1 MTNLPDV
8 RPASATGP
16 ELRERTLE
24 LLEFPRIR
32 EALASHTH
40 TPMSRERVL
49 ALTPVYDSAAVAEL
63 QQETAEAVLLLDESS
78 SLALPHDPRPLVQ
91 RAALG
96 GTLSGSELIAVADGL
111 DVARSA
117 KSLGGSAQSRTPL
130 LRSLTRNIADMRP
143 LERELRAKL
152 TPAGELKDDASPLL
166 RQLRTESRDSYH
178 QAAGGLQAYV
188 DSDLGAEVLQDRI
201 YTVRGGRLVLPV
213 KADFKGRMPGIVHGS
228 SDSGA
233 TLFIEPF
240 SNVHRTNRWREAGD
254 AEQEEARRIL
264 QRLTVSV
271 ARRAAEAMHALE
283 MVGRIDAALAKA
295 RYARTYRGVAVGEG
309 GSVHL
314 VEARHPLLDAG
325 AVPVS
330 LALEP
335 PVSVLVV
342 TGPNTGGK
350 TVVLKTLGLM
360 ALMRQSGLQLPCV
373 PQTSL
378 PLFDGIYADIGD
390 QQSIELAVS
399 TFSSHVTAIAGILAH
414 ATPRSLVLFDE
425 LGTSTDPEEGAAL
438 GCAVAAHL
446 AEQGVPCVVTTHH
459 RPLAALAEEHEA
471 MENASV
477 ELDPQT
483 LRPTYKLTMGLPG
496 RSYAM
501 DIAARTGLDAR
512 IVEAA
517 QQRLGPMHRET
528 EGLLSAIRWERALT
542 REKLDEAEAERARAA
557 QLSAD
562 LARQV
567 EALESAQS
575 SVVEEVRAELRQ
587 EANRV
592 RAKLRQAESAAEW
605 QTFRGEPPPPRV
617 MESASAD
624 VADVQ
629 RALRSR
635 VWGKPPAPTPTARKT
650 KLAVGEAVEVGVL
663 GIKGS
668 VLTEPDSAGRVEVL
682 VGSARLQLDVSR
694 LRRAGEPV
702 QEEPGQRPVRS
713 GVSIPL
719 STPAPGIELDVRG
732 ERANEAVERLD
743 AYLDSALAYGLTNV
757 RIVHGK
763 GTGALRNAVWR
774 RLADSSAVASYAF
787 APRERGGDGATE
799 VELR

>member
-32 EALASHTH
+32 EALASHTQ
-40 TPMSRERVL
+40 TPMSRERAL
-49 ALTPVYDSAAVAEL
+49 ALTPVYDAAAVAEL
-63 QQETAEAVLLLDESS
+63 QQETAEAVLLLDESP
-78 SLALPHDPRPLVQ
+78 SLALSHDPRPLVQ

-111 DVARSA
+111 DVARLA
-117 KSLGGSAQSRTPL
+117 KSLGGSTRSRTPL

-166 RQLRTESRDSYH
+166 RQLRAESRDSYH

-188 DSDLGAEVLQDRI
+188 DSDLGAEVLQDRL

-254 AEQEEARRIL
+254 AEQGEARRIL

-350 TVVLKTLGLM
+350 TVALKTLGLM
-360 ALMRQSGLQLPCV
+360 ALMRQSGLQLPCA

-446 AEQGVPCVVTTHH
+446 AEQKVPCVVTTHH

-567 EALESAQS
+567 EALESAQA

>member
-40 TPMSRERVL
+40 TPMSRERAF
-49 ALTPVYDSAAVAEL
+49 ALTPVYDAAAVAEL
-63 QQETAEAVLLLDESS
+63 QQETAEAVLLLDESP

-91 RAALG
+91 RTALG

-117 KSLGGSAQSRTPL
+117 KALGGAAQSQTPL

-188 DSDLGAEVLQDRI
+188 DSDLGAEVLQDRL

-350 TVVLKTLGLM
+350 TVALKTLGLM
-360 ALMRQSGLQLPCV
+360 ALMRQSGLQLPCA
-373 PQTSL
+373 PQASL

-459 RPLAALAEEHEA
+459 RPLATLAEEHEA

-512 IVEAA
+512 IIEAA

-567 EALESAQS
+567 EALESAQD

-743 AYLDSALAYGLTNV
+743 AYLDNALAYGLTKV

>member
-1 MTNLPDV
+1 MTNLQDV

-32 EALASHTH
+32 EALASHTR
-40 TPMSRERVL
+40 TPMSRERAL
-49 ALTPVYDSAAVAEL
+49 ALTPVYDAAAVAEL
-63 QQETAEAVLLLDESS
+63 QQETAEAALLLDEPP
-78 SLALPHDPRPLVQ
+78 SLSLSHDPRPLVQ
-91 RAALG
+91 RAAMG
-96 GTLSGSELIAVADGL
+96 GMLSGGELIAVADGL
-111 DVARSA
+111 DAARSA
-117 KSLGGSAQSRTPL
+117 KALGGAARSRTPL
-130 LRSLTRNIADMRP
+130 LRSLTRNIADLRP

-152 TPAGELKDDASPLL
+152 TPAGEVRDDASPLL
-166 RQLRTESRDSYH
+166 RQLRAESRDAYH

-188 DSDLGAEVLQDRI
+188 DSETGAEVLQDRL

-254 AEQEEARRIL
+254 AEQEEVRRIL

-271 ARRAAEAMHALE
+271 GRRAGETMHALE
-283 MVGRIDAALAKA
+283 MVARLDAALAKA

-309 GSVHL
+309 EAVRL
-314 VEARHPLLDAG
+314 VEARHPLLGA

-350 TVVLKTLGLM
+350 TVALKTLGLM
-360 ALMRQSGLQLPCV
+360 ALMRQSGLLLPCS

-378 PLFDGIYADIGD
+378 PLFDGVYADIGD
-390 QQSIELAVS
+390 QQSIDHAVS

-459 RPLAALAEEHEA
+459 RPLAALAEQHEA

-517 QQRLGPMHRET
+517 QQRLGPVHRET

-542 REKLDEAEAERARAA
+542 REKLDEAEAERACAA
-557 QLSAD
+557 ELSAE

-567 EALESAQS
+567 EALESAQAS
-575 SVVEEVRAELRQ
+575 AVEEVRAELRQ

-592 RAKLRQAESAAEW
+592 RARLRQAESAAEW

-617 MESASAD
+617 MEAASAD

-635 VWGKPPAPTPTARKT
+635 VWGKRAAPTPTGRKT
-650 KLAVGEAVEVGVL
+650 KLAVGETVEVGAL
-663 GIKGS
+663 GIRGS
-668 VLTEPDSAGRVEVL
+668 VLTEPDNSGRVEVL
-682 VGSARLQLDVSR
+682 VGSARLRMDTSR
-694 LRRAGEPV
+694 LRRVGEPV
-702 QEEPGQRPVRS
+702 EEERPARS

-732 ERANEAVERLD
+732 ERADGAVERLD
-743 AYLDSALAYGLTNV
+743 AYLDSAVAYGLTHV

>member
-1 MTNLPDV
+1 M
-8 RPASATGP
+8 
-16 ELRERTLE
+16 
-24 LLEFPRIR
+24 
-32 EALASHTH
+32 
-40 TPMSRERVL
+40 
-49 ALTPVYDSAAVAEL
+49 
-63 QQETAEAVLLLDESS
+63 LLLDESS

-91 RAALG
+91 RTALG

-111 DVARSA
+111 DIARSA
-117 KSLGGSAQSRTPL
+117 KALGGAAQSQTPL

-152 TPAGELKDDASPLL
+152 TPAGELKDDASLLL

-188 DSDLGAEVLQDRI
+188 DSDLGAEVLQDRL

-309 GSVHL
+309 GSVRL

-350 TVVLKTLGLM
+350 TVALKTLGLM
-360 ALMRQSGLQLPCV
+360 ALMRQSGLQLPCA
-373 PQTSL
+373 PQASL

-459 RPLAALAEEHEA
+459 RPLATLAEEHEA

-512 IVEAA
+512 IIEAA

-567 EALESAQS
+567 EALESAQA

>member
-16 ELRERTLE
+16 ELRERTLG

-32 EALASHTH
+32 EALASHTR
-40 TPMSRERVL
+40 TPMSSERVL

-63 QQETAEAVLLLDESS
+63 QQETAEAALLLDESPA
-78 SLALPHDPRPLVQ
+78 LALSHDPRPLVQ
-91 RAALG
+91 RAAMG
-96 GTLSGSELIAVADGL
+96 SALSGSELVAVADGL
-111 DVARSA
+111 DAARAA
-117 KSLGGSAQSRTPL
+117 KALGGSARSQTPL
-130 LRSLTRNIADMRP
+130 LRKLTRNIADLRP

-152 TPAGELKDDASPLL
+152 TPSGELKDDASPLL
-166 RQLRTESRDSYH
+166 RQLRAESRDAYH
-178 QAAGGLQAYV
+178 NASQGMQAFV
-188 DSDLGAEVLQDRI
+188 DSDLGAEVLQDRL

-240 SNVHRTNRWREAGD
+240 ANVHRTNRWREAGD
-254 AEQEEARRIL
+254 AEQDEVRRIL
-264 QRLTVSV
+264 QRLTLSV
-271 ARRAAEAMHALE
+271 ARRGAEAMHALE
-283 MVGRIDAALAKA
+283 MVGRVDAALAKA

-309 GSVHL
+309 ASVQL
-314 VEARHPLLDAG
+314 VDARHPLIETG

-350 TVVLKTLGLM
+350 TVALKTLGLM
-360 ALMRQSGLQLPCV
+360 ALMRQSGLQLPCAA
-373 PQTSL
+373 QTSL
-378 PLFDGIYADIGD
+378 PLFDGVYADIGD

-512 IVEAA
+512 IIEAA
-517 QQRLGPMHRET
+517 QQRLGPVHRET

-557 QLSAD
+557 ELSAE
-562 LARQV
+562 LTQQV
-567 EALESAQS
+567 EALESAQA

-587 EANRV
+587 EADRV
-592 RAKLRQAESAAEW
+592 RAKLKQAESAAEW
-605 QTFRGEPPPPRV
+605 QTFRGGPPPPRV
-617 MESASAD
+617 MEAASAD

-635 VWGKPPAPTPTARKT
+635 VWGKRPPVPTGRKT
-650 KLAVGEAVEVGVL
+650 RLQVGETVEVGAL
-663 GIKGS
+663 GIKGA
-668 VLTEPDSAGRVEVL
+668 VLTAPDGAGRVEVL
-682 VGSARLQLDVSR
+682 VGSARIQLDVSR

-702 QEEPGQRPVRS
+702 EDERTQRPARS
-713 GVSIPL
+713 GVAIPL

-732 ERANEAVERLD
+732 ERANGAVERLD
-743 AYLDSALAYGLTNV
+743 AYLDSAVAYGLTRV

-774 RLADSSAVASYAF
+774 RLADSSVVASYAF

>member
-16 ELRERTLE
+16 ELRERTLD

-32 EALASHTH
+32 EALASHTR
-40 TPMSRERVL
+40 TPMSRERAL
-49 ALTPVYDSAAVAEL
+49 ALTPVYDSAAVAAL
-63 QQETAEAVLLLDESS
+63 QQETAEAGLLLEDSPPL
-78 SLALPHDPRPLVQ
+78 SLSHDPRPLVQ
-91 RAALG
+91 RAAMG
-96 GTLSGSELIAVADGL
+96 SALSGSELIAVADGL
-111 DVARSA
+111 DTARSA
-117 KSLGGSAQSRTPL
+117 KALGGSARSRTPL
-130 LRSLTRNIADMRP
+130 LRNLTRNIADLRL

-152 TPAGELKDDASPLL
+152 TPSGERKDDASPLL
-166 RQLRTESRDSYH
+166 RQLRAESRDAYH
-178 QAAGGLQAYV
+178 HASQGMQAYV
-188 DSDLGAEVLQDRI
+188 DSYVGVEVLQDRL

-213 KADFKGRMPGIVHGS
+213 KADFKGRMPGIVHGT

-240 SNVHRTNRWREAGD
+240 ANVHRTNRWREAGD
-254 AEQEEARRIL
+254 AEQDEVRRIL
-264 QRLTVSV
+264 QRLTASV
-271 ARRAAEAMHALE
+271 GRRAAEAMHALE
-283 MVGRIDAALAKA
+283 MVARLDAALAKA

-309 GSVHL
+309 AAVQL
-314 VEARHPLLDAG
+314 VEARHPLIDSG

-350 TVVLKTLGLM
+350 TVALKTLGLM
-360 ALMRQSGLQLPCV
+360 ALMRQSGLLLPCA

-378 PLFDGIYADIGD
+378 PLFDGVYADIGD

-399 TFSSHVTAIAGILAH
+399 TFSSHITAIAGILAH
-414 ATPRSLVLFDE
+414 ATPRSLALFDE

-483 LRPTYKLTMGLPG
+483 LRPTYKFTMGLPG

-501 DIAARTGLDAR
+501 EIAARTGLDAR
-512 IVEAA
+512 IIEAA
-517 QQRLGPMHRET
+517 QQRLGPAHRET

-542 REKLDEAEAERARAA
+542 REKLDEAEAERARASE
-557 QLSAD
+557 LSAE

-567 EALESAQS
+567 EALEAAQA

-587 EANRV
+587 EASRV
-592 RAKLRQAESAAEW
+592 RAKLKRAESAAEW

-617 MESASAD
+617 MEAASAD

-635 VWGKPPAPTPTARKT
+635 VWGKRPPVPPERKT
-650 KLAVGEAVEVGVL
+650 RLNVGETVEVGAL
-663 GIKGS
+663 GIKGA

-682 VGSARLQLDVSR
+682 VGSARIQLDVSR
-694 LRRAGEPV
+694 LRRAGEPI
-702 QEEPGQRPVRS
+702 EDERTRRPTRS
-713 GVSIPL
+713 SVAIPL

-732 ERANEAVERLD
+732 ERANGAVERLD
-743 AYLDSALAYGLTNV
+743 AYLDSAVAYGLTRV

-774 RLADSSAVASYAF
+774 RLADSSVVASYAF

-799 VELR
+799 VELL

>member
-32 EALASHTH
+32 EALASHTR
-40 TPMSRERVL
+40 TPMSRERAL
-49 ALTPVYDSAAVAEL
+49 ALTPVYGSAAVAEL
-63 QQETAEAVLLLDESS
+63 QQETAEASLLLEESV
-78 SLALPHDPRPLVQ
+78 SLSLSHDPRPLVQ
-91 RAALG
+91 RAAVG
-96 GTLSGSELIAVADGL
+96 SALSGSELVAVADGL
-111 DVARSA
+111 DTARAA
-117 KSLGGSAQSRTPL
+117 KALGGSARSQTPL
-130 LRSLTRNIADMRP
+130 LRTLTRNIADMRP
-143 LERELRAKL
+143 LERELRGKL
-152 TPAGELKDDASPLL
+152 TPSGELKDDASPLL
-166 RQLRTESRDSYH
+166 RQLRTESRDAYH
-178 QAAGGLQAYV
+178 RASAGLQAYV
-188 DSDLGAEVLQDRI
+188 DSDLGAEVLQDRL

-240 SNVHRTNRWREAGD
+240 ANVHRTNHWREAGD
-254 AEQEEARRIL
+254 AEQDEARRIL
-264 QRLTVSV
+264 QRLTASV
-271 ARRAAEAMHALE
+271 GRRAAEAMHALE
-283 MVGRIDAALAKA
+283 MIARVDAALAKA
-295 RYARTYRGVAVGEG
+295 RYAQTYRGVAVGEG
-309 GSVHL
+309 AAVHL
-314 VEARHPLLDAG
+314 VEARHPLLET

-350 TVVLKTLGLM
+350 TVALKTLGLM
-360 ALMRQSGLQLPCV
+360 ALMRQSGLLLPCS

-390 QQSIELAVS
+390 QQSIEHAVS

-446 AEQGVPCVVTTHH
+446 AEEGVPCVVTTHH

-512 IVEAA
+512 IIESA
-517 QQRLGPMHRET
+517 QQRLGPVHRET

-557 QLSAD
+557 ELSTE
-562 LARQV
+562 LAWQV
-567 EALESAQS
+567 EALEAAQA

-592 RAKLRQAESAAEW
+592 RARLRQAESAAEW

-617 MESASAD
+617 MEAASAD

-635 VWGKPPAPTPTARKT
+635 VWGKRPPVPTERKT
-650 KLAVGEAVEVGVL
+650 RLAVGETVEVGAL
-663 GIKGS
+663 GIRGA
-668 VLTEPDSAGRVEVL
+668 VLTEPDGAGRVEVL
-682 VGSARLQLDVSR
+682 VGSARVQLDVSR

-702 QEEPGQRPVRS
+702 EDERALRPPHS
-713 GVSIPL
+713 GVAIPL

-743 AYLDSALAYGLTNV
+743 AYLDSAVAYGLTRV

-774 RLADSSAVASYAF
+774 RLADSSVVASYAF

-799 VELR
+799 VDLR

>member
-1 MTNLPDV
+1 
-8 RPASATGP
+8 
-16 ELRERTLE
+16 
-24 LLEFPRIR
+24 
-32 EALASHTH
+32 
-40 TPMSRERVL
+40 MSRERVL
-49 ALTPVYDSAAVAEL
+49 ALTPVYDAAAVAEL
-63 QQETAEAVLLLDESS
+63 QQETAEAVLLLDESP

-117 KSLGGSAQSRTPL
+117 KALGGAAQSRTPL

-188 DSDLGAEVLQDRI
+188 DSDLGAEVLQDRL

-254 AEQEEARRIL
+254 AEQGEARRIL

-295 RYARTYRGVAVGEG
+295 RYAGTYRGVAVGQG

-330 LALEP
+330 LSLEP

-350 TVVLKTLGLM
+350 TVALKTLGLM
-360 ALMRQSGLQLPCV
+360 ALMRQSGLQLPCA

-512 IVEAA
+512 IIEAA

-567 EALESAQS
+567 EALESAQA

>member
-1 MTNLPDV
+1 MNLPDV

-24 LLEFPRIR
+24 LLEFSRIR
-32 EALASHTH
+32 EALASHTR
-40 TPMSRERVL
+40 TPMSRERAL
-49 ALTPVYDSAAVAEL
+49 ALTPVYDAAGVAEL
-63 QQETAEAVLLLDESS
+63 QQETAEAALLLDDSP
-78 SLALPHDPRPLVQ
+78 SLALSHDPRPLVQ
-91 RAALG
+91 RASVG
-96 GTLSGSELIAVADGL
+96 GMLVGSELIAVADGL
-111 DVARSA
+111 DTARSA
-117 KSLGGSAQSRTPL
+117 KALGGAERSRTPL
-130 LRSLTRNIADMRP
+130 LRNLTRNIADMRP

-166 RQLRTESRDSYH
+166 RQLRVESRNAYH
-178 QAAGGLQAYV
+178 HAARGLQEYV
-188 DSDLGAEVLQDRI
+188 DSDFGTEVLQDRL

-233 TLFIEPF
+233 TVFIEPF
-240 SNVHRTNRWREAGD
+240 SNVQHTNRWREAGD
-254 AEQEEARRIL
+254 AEQEEAWRIL
-264 QRLTVSV
+264 HRLTLSV
-271 ARRAAEAMHALE
+271 ARRSGEVMHALD
-283 MVGRIDAALAKA
+283 VVARLDAALAKA
-295 RYARTYRGVAVGEG
+295 RYARTYEGVVVGEG
-309 GSVHL
+309 DSVQL
-314 VEARHPLLDAG
+314 VEARHPLIG
-325 AVPVS
+325 TGTVPVS

-335 PVSVLVV
+335 PVSVLIV

-350 TVVLKTLGLM
+350 TVALKTLGLM
-360 ALMRQSGLQLPCV
+360 ALMRQSGLLLPCS

-378 PLFDGIYADIGD
+378 PLFDGVYADIGD

-414 ATPRSLVLFDE
+414 ATPHSLVLLDE

-438 GCAVAAHL
+438 ACAVAAHL

-459 RPLAALAEEHEA
+459 RPLAGLAEEHEA

-501 DIAARTGLDAR
+501 EIAARTGLDAR
-512 IVEAA
+512 IIEAA
-517 QQRLGPMHRET
+517 QQRLGPVHRET

-542 REKLDEAEAERARAA
+542 RDKLDEAEAERARAA
-557 QLSAD
+557 QLSAE

-567 EALESAQS
+567 ETLDAAQA

-617 MESASAD
+617 MEAASSD

-635 VWGKPPAPTPTARKT
+635 VWGKRPAPVPTERKT
-650 KLAVGEAVEVGVL
+650 RLAVGETVEVGAL

-682 VGSARLQLDVSR
+682 VGSARLQLQASR
-694 LRRAGEPV
+694 LRHSGEPV
-702 QEEPGQRPVRS
+702 EDDGSRRAARP
-713 GVSIPL
+713 GVSLPL
-719 STPAPGIELDVRG
+719 STPAPNLELDVRG
-732 ERANEAVERLD
+732 ERANEAIERLD
-743 AYLDSALAYGLTNV
+743 AYLDSAVAYGLTRV

>member
-32 EALASHTH
+32 DALANHTR
-40 TPMSRERVL
+40 TPMSRERAL
-49 ALTPVYDSAAVAEL
+49 ALTPAYDSRAVAEML
-63 QQETAEAVLLLDESS
+63 QETVEAALLLEERPA
-78 SLALPHDPRPLVQ
+78 LALSHDPRPLIQ
-91 RAALG
+91 RAAMG
-96 GTLSGSELIAVADGL
+96 SALSGSELVAVADGL
-111 DVARSA
+111 DAAHTA
-117 KSLGGSAQSRTPL
+117 KTLGGAGHSRTPL
-130 LRSLTRNIADMRP
+130 LRNIARTIADLRS
-143 LERELRAKL
+143 LERELRGKL
-152 TPAGELKDDASPLL
+152 TPAGELRDDASPLL
-166 RQLRTESRDSYH
+166 RQLRAESRDAYRH
-178 QAAGGLQAYV
+178 AAGGLQAYV
-188 DSDLGAEVLQDRI
+188 DSDFGVETLQDRL

-213 KADFKGRMPGIVHGS
+213 KADFKGRVPGIVHGS

-254 AEQEEARRIL
+254 AEQEEERRIL
-264 QRLTVSV
+264 QRLAASV
-271 ARRAAEAMHALE
+271 ARRSADATHALE

-295 RYARTYRGVAVGEG
+295 RYARTYRGVAVEEG
-309 GSVHL
+309 V
-314 VEARHPLLDAG
+314 VVRVIEARHPLLSAG

-350 TVVLKTLGLM
+350 TVALKTLGLM
-360 ALMRQSGLQLPCV
+360 ALMRQSGLLLPCA

-378 PLFDGIYADIGD
+378 PLFDGVYADIGD
-390 QQSIELAVS
+390 QQSIERAVS
-399 TFSSHVTAIAGILAH
+399 TFGSHVTAIAGVLAH
-414 ATPRSLVLFDE
+414 ATPRSLVLLDE

-496 RSYAM
+496 RSYAL
-501 DIAARTGLDAR
+501 DIAARAGLDAR
-512 IVEAA
+512 IIESA
-517 QQRLGPMHRET
+517 QQRLGPAHRET
-528 EGLLSAIRWERALT
+528 EGLLTAIRWERALT
-542 REKLDEAEAERARAA
+542 REKLDDAEAERARAA
-557 QLSAD
+557 QQSDD
-562 LARQV
+562 LARQM
-567 EALESAQS
+567 EALEAAQAG
-575 SVVEEVRAELRQ
+575 VVEEVRAELRQ
-587 EANRV
+587 EAKQV

-617 MESASAD
+617 MESASAA
-624 VADVQ
+624 VEDVQ

-635 VWGKPPAPTPTARKT
+635 VWGKRPAPKPANAPRRAHLT
-650 KLAVGEAVEVGVL
+650 VGETVEVGAL
-663 GIKGS
+663 GVKGS

-682 VGSARLQLDVSR
+682 VGSARVRLDASR
-694 LRRAGEPV
+694 LRRADGEPV
-702 QEEPGQRPVRS
+702 EAGPPRPSVAA
-713 GVSIPL
+713 PL

-732 ERANEAVERLD
+732 ERANEAIDRLD
-743 AYLDSALAYGLTNV
+743 VYLDSAVAYGLTRV

-774 RLADSSAVASYAF
+774 RLADSSVVASYAL

>member
-1 MTNLPDV
+1 MTNLSDV

-40 TPMSRERVL
+40 TPMSRERAF
-49 ALTPVYDSAAVAEL
+49 ALTPVYDAAAVAEL
-63 QQETAEAVLLLDESS
+63 QQETAEAVLLLDESP

-117 KSLGGSAQSRTPL
+117 KALGGAAQSRTPL

-188 DSDLGAEVLQDRI
+188 DSDLGAEVLQDRL

-254 AEQEEARRIL
+254 AEQGEARRIL

-295 RYARTYRGVAVGEG
+295 RYAGTYRGVAVGQG

-330 LALEP
+330 LSLEP

-350 TVVLKTLGLM
+350 TVALKTLGLM
-360 ALMRQSGLQLPCV
+360 ALMRQSGLQLPCA

-512 IVEAA
+512 IIEAA
-517 QQRLGPMHRET
+517 QRRLGPMHRET

-542 REKLDEAEAERARAA
+542 REKLDEAEAERTRAA

-567 EALESAQS
+567 EALESAQA

>member
-40 TPMSRERVL
+40 TPMSRERAF
-49 ALTPVYDSAAVAEL
+49 ALTPVYDAAAVAEL

-117 KSLGGSAQSRTPL
+117 KALGGAAQSRTPL

-188 DSDLGAEVLQDRI
+188 DSDLGAEVLQDRL

-213 KADFKGRMPGIVHGS
+213 KVDFKGRMPGIVHGS
-228 SDSGA
+228 SDSSA

-309 GSVHL
+309 GSVYL

-350 TVVLKTLGLM
+350 TVALKTLGLM
-360 ALMRQSGLQLPCV
+360 ALMRQSGLLLPCS

-378 PLFDGIYADIGD
+378 PLLDGIYADIGD
-390 QQSIELAVS
+390 QQSIDLAVS

-446 AEQGVPCVVTTHH
+446 AEQRVPCVVTTHH

-517 QQRLGPMHRET
+517 QQRLGPVHRET
-528 EGLLSAIRWERALT
+528 EGLLTAIRWERALT
-542 REKLDEAEAERARAA
+542 RDKLDEAEAERARAA

-567 EALESAQS
+567 EALESAQA

-605 QTFRGEPPPPRV
+605 QTFRSEPPPPRV

-635 VWGKPPAPTPTARKT
+635 VWGKRPAPVPTQRKT
-650 KLAVGEAVEVGVL
+650 KLTVGETVEVGAL
-663 GIKGS
+663 GIKGA

-682 VGSARLQLDVSR
+682 VGTARLQLQASR
-694 LRRAGEPV
+694 LRRAGEQA
-702 QEEPGQRPVRS
+702 QEERGQAVARS
-713 GVSIPL
+713 GATLPL

-732 ERANEAVERLD
+732 ERANEAIERLD
-743 AYLDSALAYGLTNV
+743 AYLDSAVAYGLTRV

-774 RLADSSAVASYAF
+774 RLADSSVVASYAF

>member
-1 MTNLPDV
+1 MTNLSDV

-40 TPMSRERVL
+40 TPMSHERVL
-49 ALTPVYDSAAVAEL
+49 ALTPVYDAAAVAEL

-91 RAALG
+91 RTALG

-117 KSLGGSAQSRTPL
+117 KALVGAARSRTPL
-130 LRSLTRNIADMRP
+130 LRSLTRNIADLRP

-188 DSDLGAEVLQDRI
+188 DSDLGAEVLQDRL

-213 KADFKGRMPGIVHGS
+213 KADFKGRVPGIVHGS

-283 MVGRIDAALAKA
+283 MLGRIDAALAKA

-350 TVVLKTLGLM
+350 TVALKTLGLM
-360 ALMRQSGLQLPCV
+360 ALMRQSGLQLPCA

-512 IVEAA
+512 IIEAA

-567 EALESAQS
+567 EALESAQA
-575 SVVEEVRAELRQ
+575 SVVEEVRAELQQ

-650 KLAVGEAVEVGVL
+650 KLAVGEAVELGVL

>member
-1 MTNLPDV
+1 MTNLPEV

-40 TPMSRERVL
+40 TPMSRER
-49 ALTPVYDSAAVAEL
+49 ALTLSPVYDSAAVAEL
-63 QQETAEAVLLLDESS
+63 QQETAEAALLLDESPA
-78 SLALPHDPRPLVQ
+78 LALSHDPRPLVQ

-96 GTLSGSELIAVADGL
+96 SALSGSELTAVADGL
-111 DVARSA
+111 DVARAA
-117 KSLGGSAQSRTPL
+117 KALGGAARSRTPL
-130 LRSLTRNIADMRP
+130 LRALTRNIADLRP

-166 RQLRTESRDSYH
+166 RHLRAESRDAYH
-178 QAAGGLQAYV
+178 RAAGGLQAYV
-188 DSDLGAEVLQDRI
+188 DSDLGAEVLQDRL

-240 SNVHRTNRWREAGD
+240 SNVQRTNRWREAGD
-254 AEQEEARRIL
+254 AEQQEERRIL

-283 MVGRIDAALAKA
+283 MVGRMDAALAKA
-295 RYARTYRGVAVGEG
+295 RYARTYRGAGVEEGAAVR
-309 GSVHL
+309 L
-314 VEARHPLLDAG
+314 VEARHPLLGGD

-350 TVVLKTLGLM
+350 TVALKTLGLM
-360 ALMRQSGLQLPCV
+360 ALMRQSGLQLPCA

-378 PLFDGIYADIGD
+378 PLFDGVYADIGD
-390 QQSIELAVS
+390 QQSIERAVS
-399 TFSSHVTAIAGILAH
+399 TFGSHVTAIAGMLAH
-414 ATPRSLVLFDE
+414 ATPRSLVLLDE

-438 GCAVAAHL
+438 GSAVTAHL
-446 AEQGVPCVVTTHH
+446 AERGVPCVITTHH
-459 RPLAALAEEHEA
+459 RPIAALAEEHEA

-501 DIAARTGLDAR
+501 EIAARTGLDAR
-512 IVEAA
+512 IIEAA
-517 QQRLGPMHRET
+517 QQRLGPVHRET

-542 REKLDEAEAERARAA
+542 REKLDEAEADRARAA
-557 QLSAD
+557 QLSAE

-567 EALESAQS
+567 ETLEAAQA

-605 QTFRGEPPPPRV
+605 QAFRGEPPPPRV
-617 MESASAD
+617 MEAASAD
-624 VADVQ
+624 AADVQ

-635 VWGKPPAPTPTARKT
+635 VWGKRSASSPAEHRKR
-650 KLAVGEAVEVGVL
+650 LVVGETVEVGAL
-663 GIKGS
+663 GIKGA
-668 VLTEPDSAGRVEVL
+668 VLTEPDSAGRVQVL
-682 VGSARLQLDVSR
+682 VGSARLQLDASR
-694 LRRAGEPV
+694 LRRAGEPA
-702 QEEPGQRPVRS
+702 EDERGQRPPRS
-713 GVSIPL
+713 GVTVPL
-719 STPAPGIELDVRG
+719 SAPPPGIELDVRG
-732 ERANEAVERLD
+732 ERAGEAVERLD
-743 AYLDSALAYGLTNV
+743 AYLDSALAHGLTHV

-763 GTGALRNAVWR
+763 GTGALRNAMWR
-774 RLADSSAVASYAF
+774 RLADGSVVASYAF